1 MAIKGLIDT
10 SAYVL
15 GDYQDLGYYNPQR
28 SVGKYIANDYA
39 ATDYFF
45 DALELSSSFTI
56 SAEGTKDFIASTMSV
71 SYTHLTLTTICSV

>member
-39 ATDYFF
+39 ATAYFF
-45 DALELSSSFTI
+45 DALAL
-56 SAEGTKDFIASTMSV
+56 DMVIA
-71 SYTHLTLTTICSV
+71 TTD